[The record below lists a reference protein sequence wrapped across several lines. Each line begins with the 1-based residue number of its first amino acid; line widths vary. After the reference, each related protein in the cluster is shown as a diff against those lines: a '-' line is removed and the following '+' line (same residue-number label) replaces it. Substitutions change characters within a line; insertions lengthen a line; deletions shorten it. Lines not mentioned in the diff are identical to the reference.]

1 MRVPLSVYAQMR
13 VCVRLRV
20 RVLVYVRVFV
30 LRQQFNLASF
40 SAVYLLLHCRLR
52 RRRLHRRCHRRHF
65 HCSCRWRPE
74 SE

>member
-40 SAVYLLLHCRLR
+40 SAVYLLLHCRR
-52 RRRLHRRCHRRHF
+52 HRRHRHHF
-65 HCSCRWRPE
+65 HCRRRPE
-74 SE
+74 SEWKRRN